1 MKKKYA
7 SHFGSRC
14 GEKKKTFDQTETSMI
29 RKTLGKCGI
38 EDTFFTLTKRTY
50 EEHTHAI
57 MANAEMFDAFR

>member
-1 MKKKYA
+1 MQVTSAVDAEK
-7 SHFGSRC
+7 
-14 GEKKKTFDQTETSMI
+14 KKKTFDKTKTSMI

>member
-1 MKKKYA
+1 
-7 SHFGSRC
+7 
-14 GEKKKTFDQTETSMI
+14 MI